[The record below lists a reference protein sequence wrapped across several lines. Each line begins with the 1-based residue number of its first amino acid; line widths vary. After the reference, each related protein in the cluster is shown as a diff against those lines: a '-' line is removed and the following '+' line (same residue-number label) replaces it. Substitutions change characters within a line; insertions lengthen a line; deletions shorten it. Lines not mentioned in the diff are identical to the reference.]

1 MGVGASLEFGVWDLE
16 FRAAMT
22 DNILEDLLRARQS
35 RTACA
40 LVTVAATK
48 GSVPREPGSKM
59 IVYADG
65 KISGTIG
72 GGKFEALVR
81 DESRAAISQ
90 KKTLLKTYVLREDDV
105 CSFGAICGG
114 EVTVLIEPQ
123 ILSEAI
129 FLVGAGHCAR
139 AIAELAIDCGLFV
152 TAIDDRAELLAELP
166 EAAARISETPAKF
179 ICGRKW
185 SSDEALVIVSRNY
198 EIDRDALQAALK
210 IGGPGYVGMIGSRRK
225 VQKVFQQ
232 LEKKGATKHAL
243 AKVHAPLGLDIGA
256 DSPAEIAV
264 SAIAEILA
272 TLRKRP
278 GKNLRAARQSS

>member
-1 MGVGASLEFGVWDLE
+1 MNDA
-16 FRAAMT
+16 
-22 DNILEDLLRARQS
+22 ILDELLRARQM
-35 RTACA
+35 RTPCA
-40 LVTVAATK
+40 LVTVAATN

-81 DESRAAISQ
+81 DECRGAIRG
-90 KKTLLKTYVLREDDV
+90 KKPLLRTYVLREGDV

-123 ILSEAI
+123 VLREAI
-129 FLVGAGHCAR
+129 FLIGAGHCAR
-139 AIAELAIDCGLFV
+139 AIAKLAIDCGLSV
-152 TAIDDRAELLAELP
+152 TAIDDRSELLVELP
-166 EAAARISETPAKF
+166 EAAERISDRPAKF
-179 ICGRKW
+179 IRSRKW

-198 EIDRDALQAALK
+198 KIDRDALSAALK
-210 IGGPGYVGMIGSRRK
+210 VGGQGYIGMIGSRRK
-225 VQKVFQQ
+225 VQKVFQELQ
-232 LEKKGATKHAL
+232 KKGVIKQAL

-272 TLRKRP
+272 TLRKRS
-278 GKNLRAARQSS
+278 ARHLARGNR

>member
-1 MGVGASLEFGVWDLE
+1 MDDGLLEELM
-16 FRAAMT
+16 AA
-22 DNILEDLLRARQS
+22 RRS
-35 RTACA
+35 RSACA
-40 LVTVAATK
+40 VATVAATS

-81 DESRAAISQ
+81 DEALAAIRG
-90 KKTLLKTYVLREDDV
+90 KKTLLKTYTLRENEM
-105 CSFGAICGG
+105 CSFGAVCGG

-123 ILSEAI
+123 ILSEAV

-139 AIAELAIDCGLFV
+139 AIAKLAIDCGLFV
-152 TAIDDRAELLAELP
+152 TAIDDRIELLAELP
-166 EAAARISETPAKF
+166 EAAARISSSPAKF
-179 ICGRKW
+179 IRSRKW

-198 EIDRDALQAALK
+198 EIDRDALRAALET
-210 IGGPGYVGMIGSRRK
+210 GGAGYIGMIGSQRK

-232 LEKKGATKHAL
+232 LLKKKVAKQTL
-243 AKVHAPLGLDIGA
+243 AKVYAPLGLDIGA

-264 SAIAEILA
+264 SALAEILSV
-272 TLRKRP
+272 LRKRS
-278 GKNLRAARQSS
+278 GDHFRAKRQKS